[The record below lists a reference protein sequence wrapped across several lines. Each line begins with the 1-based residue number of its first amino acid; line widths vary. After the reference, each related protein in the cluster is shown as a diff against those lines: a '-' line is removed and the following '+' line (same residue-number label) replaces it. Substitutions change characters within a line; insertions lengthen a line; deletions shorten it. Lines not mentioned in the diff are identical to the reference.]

1 MSAMFC
7 HSHLTFHDPF
17 CSFYCHSFS
26 IKQMSLR
33 HSRNRTATPTHI
45 PIYVHTHK
53 PTHYHTLTL
62 THVRGRTQTNS
73 ITIKSL
79 IFYLQSPGIFCWS
92 RQQNKANQSSGFEPQ
107 TAVTVHSGSMNVKL
121 FSGDKISNSETQQQ
135 KRLMRS
141 FLNEMFFFF
150 LSISQHLHFHF
161 LFSSTP

>member
-1 MSAMFC
+1 MLNPQWGDGTSLVWLVTIMSNNWPLWYLALIFLNNVSFARGVSSIVHFAFYRDRYWHWWINFEPYDRNETLMSAMFC

-45 PIYVHTHK
+45 PIHVHTHK

-79 IFYLQSPGIFCWS
+79 IFYLQSPTWD
-92 RQQNKANQSSGFEPQ
+92 
-107 TAVTVHSGSMNVKL
+107 L
-121 FSGDKISNSETQQQ
+121 
-135 KRLMRS
+135 L
-141 FLNEMFFFF
+141 
-150 LSISQHLHFHF
+150 
-161 LFSSTP
+161 